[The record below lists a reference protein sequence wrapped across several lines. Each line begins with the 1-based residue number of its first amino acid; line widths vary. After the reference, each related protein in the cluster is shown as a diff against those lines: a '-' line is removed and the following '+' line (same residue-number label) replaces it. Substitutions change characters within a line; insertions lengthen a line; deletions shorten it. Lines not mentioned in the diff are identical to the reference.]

1 MINDTATTATAITNA
16 RLAGPLS
23 GGATPAPTSA
33 DLIGGEPESAASTA
47 SAAAG
52 SCPDCAATPQL
63 PPEPRLDLPA
73 PEVADVVATAALIAD
88 RTRAGILRMLADGP
102 HCVCELAAA
111 LGERQN
117 NVSMHLARLREA
129 GLVRAVRH
137 SGDARWMF
145 YERDDERCAAAAAA
159 VAELLR

>member
-1 MINDTATTATAITNA
+1 MLTKTAAPTATTATADA
-16 RLAGPLS
+16 
-23 GGATPAPTSA
+23 APF
-33 DLIGGEPESAASTA
+33 
-47 SAAAG
+47 AAA
-52 SCPDCAATPQL
+52 CPDCATTETQL
-63 PPEPRLDLPA
+63 PPEPRLDLRA
-73 PEVADVVATAALIAD
+73 PEVGDAVATAALLAD
-88 RTRAGILRMLADGP
+88 RTRAGIVRMLADGP

-137 SGDARWMF
+137 SRDARWMF

-159 VAELLR
+159 LTDLLR

>member
-1 MINDTATTATAITNA
+1 MSSDTATQLPAAVE
-16 RLAGPLS
+16 
-23 GGATPAPTSA
+23 APTA
-33 DLIGGEPESAASTA
+33 DALAAA
-47 SAAAG
+47 AAAG
-52 SCPDCAATPQL
+52 ASCIECSPAEPQL

-73 PEVADVVATAALIAD
+73 PSVGDAVATAALLAD
-88 RTRAGILRMLADGP
+88 RTRAGIVRMLADGP

-111 LGERQN
+111 LGEKQN

-145 YERDDERCAAAAAA
+145 YERDDDRCAEALASLT
-159 VAELLR
+159 ELLR

>member
-1 MINDTATTATAITNA
+1 MLNKTPVTITPEAA
-16 RLAGPLS
+16 RLAAS
-23 GGATPAPTSA
+23 V
-33 DLIGGEPESAASTA
+33 AASVA
-47 SAAAG
+47 PSLAAPARG
-52 SCPDCAATPQL
+52 APIAATPCLDGCAAPATQL

-73 PEVADVVATAALIAD
+73 PEVGAAVATAALLAD

-102 HCVCELAAA
+102 HCVCELSSA

-159 VAELLR
+159 VEELLR

>member
-1 MINDTATTATAITNA
+1 MNA
-16 RLAGPLS
+16 KTLLS
-23 GGATPAPTSA
+23 TQ
-33 DLIGGEPESAASTA
+33 PEALPCCDDGTAASA
-47 SAAAG
+47 
-52 SCPDCAATPQL
+52 P

-73 PEVADVVATAALIAD
+73 PEVGDVVAMAALLAD
-88 RTRAGILRMLADGP
+88 RTRSGILRLLAGGP
-102 HCVCELAAA
+102 CCVCEMAAA

-145 YERDDERCAAAAAA
+145 YERDEERCAAA
-159 VAELLR
+159 VATLTEMLG

>member
-1 MINDTATTATAITNA
+1 MNPQIVPCCDETGAPAA
-16 RLAGPLS
+16 PLS
-23 GGATPAPTSA
+23 P
-33 DLIGGEPESAASTA
+33 
-47 SAAAG
+47 
-52 SCPDCAATPQL
+52 L

-73 PEVADVVATAALIAD
+73 PEVSDAVATAALLAD
-88 RTRAGILRMLADGP
+88 RTRASILRLLAAGP
-102 HCVCELAAA
+102 CCVCEMAAA

-145 YERDDERCAAAAAA
+145 YERDEERCAAAVAAIT
-159 VAELLR
+159 ELLG